1 MDPHR
6 PPAPLPEDGPPPL
19 ETRFPACHACR
30 TAVEYAD
37 LHCAACNARRPTG
50 DWPEDAR
57 IGTTILDG
65 LELRERIG
73 YGATGAVYAGFRPG
87 STEAVAVKLLRHD
100 LTTDAELVRRF
111 RLEAVVTKAL
121 AIPQVVAARDF
132 GVLPDGTHYLTM
144 DRVLGTGLDRV
155 LQATPRLRIDVALEI
170 TRQILV
176 ALDITHSR
184 GVVHRD
190 LKPGNL
196 ILDREDDGRPL
207 VRILDF
213 GFAKVL
219 ADPDLAPGLRLTR
232 GLTVMGT
239 PQYMSPEQCRGSRS
253 IDGRTDLYSLGVILY
268 RMLSG
273 VSPFDAPTCAEVIRM
288 QLEQRPE
295 PPSTRWPDVPPEL
308 DRLVLWML
316 EKDPDARPRTASNV
330 LGELER
336 HFPERDSSRDIQRTA
351 AMAGNRS
358 EIIRQI
364 DRHVAPMPGGE
375 AVTPALEDRGDATPR
390 APARTEGRG
399 RRVAIGVT
407 LAVLTLATAVAAW
420 WVGR

>member
-1 MDPHR
+1 MTKD
-6 PPAPLPEDGPPPL
+6 DPPPL

-30 TAVEYAD
+30 TPVEQAD
-37 LHCAACNARRPTG
+37 LHCAACNARRPAG
-50 DWPEDAR
+50 GWPGDAR

-73 YGATGAVYAGFRPG
+73 YGATGAVYAGVRPG
-87 STEAVAVKLLRHD
+87 STDEVAVKLLRRD
-100 LTTDAELVRRF
+100 LTENAELVRRF
-111 RLEAVVTKAL
+111 RLEAVVTKSL

-132 GVLPDGTHYLTM
+132 GILPDGTHYLTM
-144 DRVLGTGLDRV
+144 DRVRGTGLDRV
-155 LQATPRLRIDVALEI
+155 LQATPRLRIDVAVEVA
-170 TRQILV
+170 RQVLV
-176 ALDITHSR
+176 ALDVTHSR

-196 ILDREDDGRPL
+196 ILDRDDEGRPL

-295 PPSTRWPDVPPEL
+295 PPSARWPDIPPEL
-308 DRLVLWML
+308 DRLVLWLL

-336 HFPERDSSRDIQRTA
+336 HFPERDSRHDIQRTA
-351 AMAGNRS
+351 AVAGHRS

-364 DRHVAPMPGGE
+364 DRHVAPSD
-375 AVTPALEDRGDATPR
+375 AVDAGMAAGEDREAAAPR
-390 APARTEGRG
+390 TSGRSGSRG
-399 RRVAIGVT
+399 RRVVVGVA
-407 LAVLTLATAVAAW
+407 LAVLALAAAAAAW
-420 WVGR
+420 WWLGR